1 MILVLCCLNDRYK
14 IWDKAVQ
21 CLAVLDSLISLA
33 AFRYTTNFAPVYDY
47 FI

>member
-1 MILVLCCLNDRYK
+1 MVLVLWFLNGRYK
-14 IWDKAVQ
+14 TWDKAVQ

-33 AFRYTTNFAPVYDY
+33 SFRYTTNFGSAYDY